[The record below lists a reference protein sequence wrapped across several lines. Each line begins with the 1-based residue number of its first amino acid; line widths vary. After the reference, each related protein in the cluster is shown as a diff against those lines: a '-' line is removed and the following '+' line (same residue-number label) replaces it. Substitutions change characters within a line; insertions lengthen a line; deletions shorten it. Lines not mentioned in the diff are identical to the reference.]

1 MELITPDFGLLF
13 WMTLAFGIVF
23 FVLAKFAFP
32 VINGMLKKREEEINN
47 ALELA
52 ERTHKEME
60 QLQANNEQLLQQARE
75 ERIKMLN
82 EAKQMSDKFIEE
94 AKVKANIEKDRII
107 ESAKEIIEHE
117 KMSATTEVKNQ
128 IADISIKVAEKI
140 IAKKLDSDKEQLD
153 YINRLLEEIEKR
165 NQMK

>member
-165 NQMK
+165 NKMK

>member
-60 QLQANNEQLLQQARE
+60 ELQVNNEQLLQQARE
-75 ERIKMLN
+75 ERVKMLD
-82 EAKQMSDKFIEE
+82 EAKQLADKFIED
-94 AKVKANIEKDRII
+94 AKVKANEEKDRII
-107 ESAKEIIEHE
+107 ENAKEMIEHE
-117 KMSATTEVKNQ
+117 KMAATTEIKNQ
-128 IADISIKVAEKI
+128 IADISIQVAEKI
-140 IAKKLDSDKEQLD
+140 IAKKLDSDKEQLE
-153 YINRLLEEIEKR
+153 YINRLLEEIERR
-165 NQMK
+165 NQMR

>member
-32 VINGMLKKREEEINN
+32 VITGMLKKREEEINN

-60 QLQANNEQLLQQARE
+60 QLQADNELLLAKARE
-75 ERIKMLN
+75 EREKILS
-82 EAKQMSDKFIEE
+82 EARQMHDEFIEE
-94 AKVKANIEKDRII
+94 AKSKANEEKERII
-107 ESAKEIIEHE
+107 ANAKESIEHE
-117 KMSATTEVKNQ
+117 KMAATIEIKNQ
-128 IADISIKVAEKI
+128 IADISIKIAEKI
-140 IAKKLDSDKEQLD
+140 LEKKLDSDKEQID
-153 YINRLLEEIEKR
+153 YINTLLQEIESK
-165 NQMK
+165 NNL

>member
-23 FVLAKFAFP
+23 FILAKFAFP

-60 QLQANNEQLLQQARE
+60 QLQANNEQLLQQAKV
-75 ERIKMLN
+75 ERMKMLN
-82 EAKQMSDKFIEE
+82 EAKQLSDKFIEE
-94 AKVKANIEKDRII
+94 AKVRANEEKDRII
-107 ESAKEIIEHE
+107 ENAKEVIEHE
-117 KMSATTEVKNQ
+117 KLAATTEIKNQ

-153 YINRLLEEIEKR
+153 YINRLLEEIEER
-165 NQMK
+165 NQMN

>member
-1 MELITPDFGLLF
+1 MELITHDFGLLF

-23 FVLAKFAFP
+23 FILAKFAFP

-60 QLQANNEQLLQQARE
+60 QLQVDNEALLNQARE
-75 ERIKMLN
+75 ERDRMLN
-82 EAKQMSDKFIEE
+82 EAKQISDKFIED
-94 AKVKANIEKDRII
+94 AKTKANEEKDRII
-107 ESAKEIIEHE
+107 ENAKEIIEHE
-117 KMSATTEVKNQ
+117 KMAATTEIKNQ

-140 IAKKLDSDKEQLD
+140 LGKALESDEQQLD
-153 YINRLLEEIEKR
+153 YINRLLQEIEDR
-165 NQMK
+165 NQKH

>member
-13 WMTLAFGIVF
+13 WMTIAFGIVF

-52 ERTHKEME
+52 QKTHKEME
-60 QLQANNEQLLQQARE
+60 QLQANNEALLQQARE
-75 ERIKMLN
+75 ERDKILS
-82 EAKQMSDKFIEE
+82 EARQIHDKFIEN
-94 AKVKANIEKDRII
+94 AKTKANEEKERII
-107 ESAKEIIEHE
+107 VSAKESIEHE
-117 KMSATTEVKNQ
+117 RMAATTEIKNQ

-140 IAKKLDSDKEQLD
+140 LVKNLDSDDEQLE
-153 YINRLLEEIEKR
+153 YINRLLKEIEEK
-165 NQMK
+165 NNI

>member
-13 WMTLAFGIVF
+13 WMTIAFGIVF

-60 QLQANNEQLLQQARE
+60 QLQADNEQLLQQARE
-75 ERIKMLN
+75 ERVKILN
-82 EAKQMSDKFIEE
+82 EAKQLSDKFVED
-94 AKVKANIEKDRII
+94 AKVKANEEKDRII
-107 ESAKEIIEHE
+107 ENAKEVIEHE
-117 KMSATTEVKNQ
+117 KLAATTEIKNQ

-140 IAKKLDSDKEQLD
+140 LGKALKSDKEQLD
-153 YINRLLEEIEKR
+153 YINRLLEEIEER
-165 NQMK
+165 NQIH

>member
-1 MELITPDFGLLF
+1 MKLITPDFGLLY

-23 FVLAKFAFP
+23 FILAKFAFP

-60 QLQANNEQLLQQARE
+60 QLQANNEALLQQARE
-75 ERIKMLN
+75 ERDKILN
-82 EAKQMSDKFIEE
+82 EAKQISDKFIED
-94 AKVKANIEKDRII
+94 AKVKANEEKDRII
-107 ESAKEIIEHE
+107 ESARETIEHE
-117 KMSATTEVKNQ
+117 KMAATTEIKNQ

-140 IAKKLDSDKEQLD
+140 IGKNLDSDKEQLD
-153 YINRLLEEIEKR
+153 YINRLLQDIEE
-165 NQMK
+165 NQKK

>member
-60 QLQANNEQLLQQARE
+60 QLQANNELLLQQAKE
-75 ERIKMLN
+75 ERMKMLN
-82 EAKQMSDKFIEE
+82 EAKQLSDKFIEE
-94 AKVKANIEKDRII
+94 AKKKANEEKDRII
-107 ESAKEIIEHE
+107 ENAKEIIEHE
-117 KMSATTEVKNQ
+117 KMAATTEIKNQ

-153 YINRLLEEIEKR
+153 YINRLLEEIEER
-165 NQMK
+165 NQMN

>member
-60 QLQANNEQLLQQARE
+60 QLQANNEQLLQEAKE
-75 ERIKMLN
+75 ERAKLLN
-82 EAKQMSDKFIEE
+82 EAKQLSDKFIED
-94 AKVKANIEKDRII
+94 AKVKANEERDRII
-107 ESAKEIIEHE
+107 ENAKEVIEHE
-117 KMSATTEVKNQ
+117 KMAATTEIKNQ

-153 YINRLLEEIEKR
+153 YINRLLEEIEER
-165 NQMK
+165 NQMN

>member
-23 FVLAKFAFP
+23 FILAKFAFP

-60 QLQANNEQLLQQARE
+60 QLQSNNEALLQQARE
-75 ERIKMLN
+75 ERDKILN
-82 EAKQMSDKFIEE
+82 EAKQISDKFIEDACKNE
-94 AKVKANIEKDRII
+94 GDIMSLEVRMSNQ
-107 ESAKEIIEHE
+107 
-117 KMSATTEVKNQ
+117 SATRLYEKCGFTSVGKRERYY
-128 IADISIKVAEKI
+128 ADGEDA
-140 IAKKLDSDKEQLD
+140 
-153 YINRLLEEIEKR
+153 LLMTR
-165 NQMK
+165 NFK

>member
-23 FVLAKFAFP
+23 FILAKFAFP

-52 ERTHKEME
+52 ERTYKEME
-60 QLQANNEQLLQQARE
+60 QLQANNEALIQQARE
-75 ERIKMLN
+75 ERDKILN
-82 EAKQMSDKFIEE
+82 EAKQISDKFIED
-94 AKVKANIEKDRII
+94 AKVKANEEKDRII
-107 ESAKEIIEHE
+107 ESAKETIEHE
-117 KMSATTEVKNQ
+117 KMAATTEIKNQ

-140 IAKKLDSDKEQLD
+140 IGKNLDSDKEQLD
-153 YINRLLEEIEKR
+153 YINRLLQDIEE
-165 NQMK
+165 NQKK

>member
-60 QLQANNEQLLQQARE
+60 QLQANNEALLQQARE
-75 ERIKMLN
+75 ERDKMLS
-82 EAKQMSDKFIEE
+82 EAKQISDKFIED
-94 AKVKANIEKDRII
+94 AKAKANEEKDRII
-107 ESAKEIIEHE
+107 ENAKETIEHE
-117 KMSATTEVKNQ
+117 KMAATTEIKNQ

-140 IAKKLDSDKEQLD
+140 IGKTLDSEKEQLD
-153 YINRLLEEIEKR
+153 YINRLLQDIEE
-165 NQMK
+165 NQKH

>member
-23 FVLAKFAFP
+23 FILAKFAFP

-60 QLQANNEQLLQQARE
+60 QLQANNEALLQQARE
-75 ERIKMLN
+75 ERNKILN
-82 EAKQMSDKFIEE
+82 EAKQISDKFIED
-94 AKVKANIEKDRII
+94 AKVKANEEKDRII
-107 ESAKEIIEHE
+107 ESARETIEHE
-117 KMSATTEVKNQ
+117 KMAATTEIKNQ

-140 IAKKLDSDKEQLD
+140 IGKNLDSDKEQLD
-153 YINRLLEEIEKR
+153 YINRLLQDIEE
-165 NQMK
+165 NQKK

>member
-13 WMTLAFGIVF
+13 WMTIAFGIVF

-60 QLQANNEQLLQQARE
+60 QLQADNEQLLQQARE
-75 ERIKMLN
+75 ERVKMLN
-82 EAKQMSDKFIEE
+82 EAKQLSDKFIEE
-94 AKVKANIEKDRII
+94 AKVRANEEKDRII
-107 ESAKEIIEHE
+107 ENAKEVIEHE
-117 KMSATTEVKNQ
+117 KLAATTEIKKQ

-140 IAKKLDSDKEQLD
+140 LGKALESDKEQLD
-153 YINRLLEEIEKR
+153 YINRLLEEIEER
-165 NQMK
+165 NQIH

>member
-13 WMTLAFGIVF
+13 WMTIAFGIVF
-23 FVLAKFAFP
+23 FILAKFAFP

-60 QLQANNEQLLQQARE
+60 QLQLNNEILLRQARE
-75 ERIKMLN
+75 ERDKILA
-82 EAKQMSDKFIEE
+82 EAKHISDKFIEE
-94 AKVKANIEKDRII
+94 AKAKANEEKDRII

-117 KMSATTEVKNQ
+117 KMAATTEIKNQ

-140 IAKKLDSDKEQLD
+140 IGKTLESDKDQLD
-153 YINRLLEEIEKR
+153 YINHLLQEIEE
-165 NQMK
+165 NQKN

>member
-23 FVLAKFAFP
+23 FILAKFAFP

-60 QLQANNEQLLQQARE
+60 QLQSNNEALLQQARE
-75 ERIKMLN
+75 ERDKILN
-82 EAKQMSDKFIEE
+82 EAKQISDKFIED
-94 AKVKANIEKDRII
+94 AKVKANEEKDRII
-107 ESAKEIIEHE
+107 ESARETIEHE
-117 KMSATTEVKNQ
+117 KMAATTEIKNQ

-140 IAKKLDSDKEQLD
+140 IGKNLDSDKEQLD
-153 YINRLLEEIEKR
+153 YINLLLQEIEE
-165 NQMK
+165 NQKN

>member
-13 WMTLAFGIVF
+13 WMTIAFGIVF

-60 QLQANNEQLLQQARE
+60 QLQADNEQLLQQARE
-75 ERIKMLN
+75 ERVKMLN
-82 EAKQMSDKFIEE
+82 EAKQLSDKFVED
-94 AKVKANIEKDRII
+94 AKAKANEEKDRII
-107 ESAKEIIEHE
+107 ENAKEVIEHE
-117 KMSATTEVKNQ
+117 KMAATTEIKNQ

-140 IAKKLDSDKEQLD
+140 LGKALESDKEQLD
-153 YINRLLEEIEKR
+153 YINRLLEEIEER
-165 NQMK
+165 NQIH

>member
-13 WMTLAFGIVF
+13 WMTIAFGIVF

-60 QLQANNEQLLQQARE
+60 QLQANNEELLQKARE
-75 ERIKMLN
+75 ERVKMLN
-82 EAKQMSDKFIEE
+82 EAKQLSDKFIEE
-94 AKVKANIEKDRII
+94 AKVKANEEKDRII
-107 ESAKEIIEHE
+107 ENAKEVIEHE
-117 KMSATTEVKNQ
+117 KLAATTEIKNQ

-140 IAKKLDSDKEQLD
+140 LGKALESDKEQLD
-153 YINRLLEEIEKR
+153 YINRLLEEIEER
-165 NQMK
+165 NQIH

>member
-23 FVLAKFAFP
+23 FILAKFAFP

-60 QLQANNEQLLQQARE
+60 QLQSNNEVLLQQARE
-75 ERIKMLN
+75 ERDKILN
-82 EAKQMSDKFIEE
+82 EAKQISDKFIED
-94 AKVKANIEKDRII
+94 AKVKANEEKDRII
-107 ESAKEIIEHE
+107 ESAKETIEHE
-117 KMSATTEVKNQ
+117 KMAATMEIKNQ

-140 IAKKLDSDKEQLD
+140 IGKNLDSDKEQLD
-153 YINRLLEEIEKR
+153 YINRLLQEIEE
-165 NQMK
+165 NQKN

>member
-13 WMTLAFGIVF
+13 WMTIAFGIVF

-60 QLQANNEQLLQQARE
+60 QLQADNEQLLQQARE
-75 ERIKMLN
+75 ERVKMLN
-82 EAKQMSDKFIEE
+82 EAKQLSDKFVED
-94 AKVKANIEKDRII
+94 AKVKANEEKDRII
-107 ESAKEIIEHE
+107 ERVITLYEAG
-117 KMSATTEVKNQ
+117 V
-128 IADISIKVAEKI
+128 
-140 IAKKLDSDKEQLD
+140 L
-153 YINRLLEEIEKR
+153 
-165 NQMK
+165 